1 MNELFNAGLITLGA
15 VATSMVSRKLLKN
28 DLGVSNTT
36 QRMLKLAA
44 AVEGGS
50 VLVKYLQKKDYIP
63 DEPFKDKLKYGKR
76 SSRST
81 IQRNSLCRS
90 RIRVSQVRQK
100 WLRSRDGKTQHSN
113 PF

>member
-1 MNELFNAGLITLGA
+1 MSLSKNDLMNELYNAGLITLGA

-28 DLGVSNTT
+28 DLGVSSTT

-63 DEPFKDKLKYGKR
+63 DEPFKDK
-76 SSRST
+76 
-81 IQRNSLCRS
+81 
-90 RIRVSQVRQK
+90 
-100 WLRSRDGKTQHSN
+100 
-113 PF
+113 